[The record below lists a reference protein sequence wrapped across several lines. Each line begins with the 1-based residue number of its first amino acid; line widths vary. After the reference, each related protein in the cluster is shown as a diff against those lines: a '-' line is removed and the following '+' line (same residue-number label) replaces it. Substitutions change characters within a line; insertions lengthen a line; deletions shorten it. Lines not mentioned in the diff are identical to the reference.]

1 MTHILDIPI
10 GAPEL
15 VFQEA
20 VANRLG
26 RMHLEVSYVME
37 TSFADGVFF
46 LANSPFE
53 VLEITQIHKTA
64 GSDGS
69 DVNLQIEKI
78 TGTTVPGSGTNLLT
92 NNSDAGFDMKGTA
105 STVQTGVLTSTRA
118 DRLLAK
124 GDRLGVDFAGTLTAL
139 AGVCVTVTLRW
150 I

>member
-20 VANRLG
+20 VADRLG
-26 RMHLEVSYVME
+26 RMHLEASYVME
-37 TSFADGVFF
+37 TSFSDGVFF

-53 VLEITQIHKTA
+53 VLDISEIHKTA
-64 GSDGS
+64 GTHGS
-69 DVNLQIEKI
+69 DVNLQIEKL
-78 TGTTVPGSGTNLLT
+78 TGTTAPGSGTNLLT

-105 STVQTGVLTSTRA
+105 NTVQEGALTATRS

-124 GDRLGVDFAGTLTAL
+124 GNRLGVDFAGTLTAL